1 MEESKSHRD
10 FQINPNKAIKYIL
23 FDFDGTIIDSMPFLE
38 NNAVSLLTKYYK
50 FTKEE
55 AQRKYRNTTGLPFV
69 QQMEIISP
77 DNHNLN
83 SEIVDKFEKMKIQ
96 KIFDQKPFNESY
108 EVLKELK
115 IRRYK
120 LGISSGTIEEIIAEY
135 LNEENISDLVD
146 DILGWKPGFEK
157 GKDHFDF
164 ISSKYGFSPSE
175 IVFIGDS
182 LNDARRANN
191 NGILFIARVGMFQ
204 SDDFE
209 TIIPNVKVITSL
221 KEILEDFPHL
231 STDRK

>member
-1 MEESKSHRD
+1 MEESKSQRD
-10 FQINPNKAIKYIL
+10 FQTSTNKIIRYIM

-38 NNAVSLLTKYYK
+38 NNAVSLLTKYYN

-55 AQRKYRNTTGLPFV
+55 AQRKYRDTTGLPFV

-77 DNHNLN
+77 DNHDLN
-83 SEIVDKFEKMKIQ
+83 SEIVNKFEKMKIQ
-96 KIFDQKPFNESY
+96 KIFDQKPFIESY
-108 EVLKELK
+108 EVLNELK
-115 IRRYK
+115 IRKYK
-120 LGISSGTIEEIIAEY
+120 LGISSGSIEEIITEY
-135 LNEENISDLVD
+135 LNIENILDLVD
-146 DILGWKPGFEK
+146 DILGWKQGFEK

-164 ISSKYGFSPSE
+164 ISSKYGFNPSE

-191 NGILFIARVGMFQ
+191 NGILFIARLGMFQ
-204 SDDFE
+204 SDDFY

-221 KEILEDFPHL
+221 KEILKDFAPL